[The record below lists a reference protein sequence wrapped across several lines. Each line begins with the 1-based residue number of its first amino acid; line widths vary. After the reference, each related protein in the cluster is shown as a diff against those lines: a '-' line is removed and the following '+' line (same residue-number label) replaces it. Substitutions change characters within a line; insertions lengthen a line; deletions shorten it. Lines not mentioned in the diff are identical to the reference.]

1 MNPKIVIVGVRKFGK
16 NHLRVLKKLEKDR
29 LCTLYGVVE
38 RALLPGYL
46 VASNPSRIIKK
57 VKDNRMPLGFYKRGE
72 VYSWRRK

>member
-1 MNPKIVIVGVRKFGK
+1 MNPKIVLVGVGKFGK

-38 RALLPGYL
+38 RALPPGYL

-57 VKDNRMPLGFYKRGE
+57 VKDN
-72 VYSWRRK
+72 

>member
-38 RALLPGYL
+38 RTLLPSYL

-57 VKDNRMPLGFYKRGE
+57 VKDN
-72 VYSWRRK
+72 